1 MPLNLPALTLAAKP
15 ESVHRARSWVR
26 EVLTTLGR
34 DDIVD
39 PAALGVSELVTNA
52 ILHGGPPLSV
62 RVRGTRKHPRV
73 EVRDGSSSPPAVN
86 LSMADEEQLLNTIG
100 RGLGLVALNSSAW
113 GADLTPEGKLVWFEP
128 SPEPRLEAD
137 LSGDV
142 FDLDQAVRDR
152 LAEVDTDE
160 EPVRVR
166 ILDLPL
172 APYTRFRQRFFELG
186 RELRLLSLAHGQDYP
201 VARELTEVFLQTE
214 QERRLI
220 KGRENLEEALAEGRD
235 RVDLDMLVPPTMPE
249 TMRRLL
255 VVLERADEFCRDQR
269 LLVLAASPQ
278 QQALQRWY
286 LSEFVRQAEGEEPR
300 PWTGSFEVED
310 DDLSVS

>member
-1 MPLNLPALTLAAKP
+1 VPLNLAALPLDPHPT
-15 ESVHRARSWVR
+15 SVHHARSWVR
-26 EVLTTLGR
+26 NVLTQLGR
-34 DDIVD
+34 LDIVE
-39 PAALGVSELVTNA
+39 PAELGVSELVTNA
-52 ILHGGPPLSV
+52 ILHGGPPISV
-62 RVRGTRKHPRV
+62 RVRGTRRHPRV
-73 EVRDGSSSPPAVN
+73 EVRDGSSRPPSVN
-86 LSMADEEQLLNTIG
+86 LSMADEDQLLNTIG

-128 SPEPRLEAD
+128 SDEPRLDAD

-142 FDLDQAVRDR
+142 FDLDQTVQER
-152 LAEVDTDE
+152 LDTVDVTGS
-160 EPVRVR
+160 PVRVR
-166 ILDLPL
+166 IVDLPL
-172 APYTRFRQRFFELG
+172 ALYSRFRQRFFELG

-220 KGRENLEEALAEGRD
+220 KGRENLEEAISEGRD
-235 RVDLDMLVPPTMPE
+235 RVDLEMLVPPTMPE

-255 VVLERADEFCRDQR
+255 TNLERADEFCRDQR

-278 QQALQRWY
+278 QQAFQRWY
-286 LSEFVRQAEGEEPR
+286 LTEFVRQAEGAEPR

-310 DDLSVS
+310 ELSGG